1 MLALVLYFVEG
12 RHVSSS
18 DEIGRLVLLF
28 SHCSSSISYDPL
40 SGVLSDVLSYVL
52 KHGKGASAQ
61 VATEQKKVEQ
71 EEAEPKPKPLL
82 RKKTSRGGRTFTNQ
96 LVFVKCF
103 QFLKALA
110 TKNLEVQQ
118 R

>member
-1 MLALVLYFVEG
+1 MLFYNL
-12 RHVSSS
+12 S
-18 DEIGRLVLLF
+18 
-28 SHCSSSISYDPL
+28 CDPPA
-40 SGVLSDVLSYVL
+40 GVLSDVLSYVL
-52 KHGKGASAQ
+52 RHGKGAGASTH
-61 VATEQKKVEQ
+61 VATEQRTVEQ
-71 EEAEPKPKPLL
+71 EEEEPKAKPLL
-82 RKKTSRGGRTFTNQ
+82 RKKTSRRARTFTNE